1 MAIVQ
6 ETFELNGR
14 TYVRTYSNA
23 GRYVVG
29 GAPYGEYSEAI
40 DLAEQGR
47 TYVEG
52 EPMPEATA
60 DEVLDYLFGGG
71 AE

>member
-6 ETFELNGR
+6 ETFEMNGR
-14 TYVRTYSNA
+14 TYVKTFSNA

-29 GAPYGEYSEAI
+29 GMPYGEYSEAI

-52 EPMPEATA
+52 ELMPDATA
-60 DEVLDYLFGGG
+60 DDVLEILFGGD
-71 AE
+71 EV